1 MLHIFV
7 YMTAKEPY
15 SYLKLKE
22 QETSMDSPKKEE
34 KISTSNEV
42 IHVRAFRGKK
52 KPVNLIL

>member
-1 MLHIFV
+1 MLHGIFV
-7 YMTAKEPY
+7 YMTVKEPY

-52 KPVNLIL
+52 PVNLIL

>member
-7 YMTAKEPY
+7 YMTVKEPY

-52 KPVNLIL
+52 NRLT